1 MFTKPLTRAPR
12 YILFKSFFLAIGR
25 SYLHDLSQTVLK
37 RLKLLW
43 GEIAWSKALRFL
55 QITAKNQDFL
65 FFYRIFNDKKFIPKY
80 LDNAG
85 TDFALTLRNIEATVF
100 EKKAPVNDFS
110 IFRFLDCFVKNWATC
125 GNIGQIPAPP
135 PSPGKK
141 LPVCLWLHKS
151 ESWSAH
157 ALYTVL
163 FFHTVFKS
171 WKVCSGLKA
180 PWVIFSFPSDGNSTF
195 SDDVT
200 NNFTFLE
207 LEIRFATK
215 SVALIRLTCSPWFSI
230 QSSTWIRNSTL
241 SSNIIVY
248 LLKSLFT
255 RDSKGLYIPD
265 IRLFKE

>member
-80 LDNAG
+80 LDNAV

-125 GNIGQIPAPP
+125 GNIVQIPAPP
-135 PSPGKK
+135 PPPLARNCPYACDYINLKVD
-141 LPVCLWLHKS
+141 LPMLCTLS
-151 ESWSAH
+151 
-157 ALYTVL
+157 
-163 FFHTVFKS
+163 
-171 WKVCSGLKA
+171 CS
-180 PWVIFSFPSDGNSTF
+180 
-195 SDDVT
+195 
-200 NNFTFLE
+200 
-207 LEIRFATK
+207 
-215 SVALIRLTCSPWFSI
+215 SI
-230 QSSTWIRNSTL
+230 QFSRAEKFAL
-241 SSNIIVY
+241 A
-248 LLKSLFT
+248 
-255 RDSKGLYIPD
+255 
-265 IRLFKE
+265 

>member
-1 MFTKPLTRAPR
+1 MRWNCMV
-12 YILFKSFFLAIGR
+12 KSASFSTDNG
-25 SYLHDLSQTVLK
+25 QT
-37 RLKLLW
+37 
-43 GEIAWSKALRFL
+43 SRFS
-55 QITAKNQDFL
+55 
-65 FFYRIFNDKKFIPKY
+65 FFYRIFNDKKFIPQY
-80 LDNAG
+80 LDNAL
-85 TDFALTLRNIEATVF
+85 TDFALTLRTSRPPYLR
-100 EKKAPVNDFS
+100 KKLPWT

-125 GNIGQIPAPP
+125 ENIGQMPAPP

-141 LPVCLWLHKS
+141 LPVCLWRHKS

-163 FFHTVFKS
+163 LFHTVFKS

-180 PWVIFSFPSDGNSTF
+180 PWVIFSFPSEGNSTF

-200 NNFTFLE
+200 KNFTFLE

-255 RDSKGLYIPD
+255 RDSKRLFIPD
-265 IRLFKE
+265 IG